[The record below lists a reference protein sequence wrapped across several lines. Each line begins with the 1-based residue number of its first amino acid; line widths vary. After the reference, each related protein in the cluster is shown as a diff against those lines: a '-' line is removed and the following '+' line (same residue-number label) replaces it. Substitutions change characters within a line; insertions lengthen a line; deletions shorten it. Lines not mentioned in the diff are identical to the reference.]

1 MNTGKVTMTGYFESC
16 QDRAFLIEHSAAQ
29 IVGKKIQVP
38 GQSHG
43 YVPGKNNPTFFV
55 SIFNTARKFIN
66 GRIRTEQ
73 QNEVQL

>member
-1 MNTGKVTMTGYFESC
+1 M
-16 QDRAFLIEHSAAQ
+16 
-29 IVGKKIQVP
+29 
-38 GQSHG
+38 G
-43 YVPGKNNPTFFV
+43 YVPGKNNPTLFV